1 MTGYKKESCKK
12 MSGENGYKKQI
23 RNQRGTP
30 ALHLNEPADG
40 KLMCC
45 WLWFGFVLLLYLYD
59 IRLFEPKQNDQ
70 FWIFEGPRL
79 CRIQK

>member
-1 MTGYKKESCKK
+1 M
-12 MSGENGYKKQI
+12 ENQ
-23 RNQRGTP
+23 NAPLLRGTR

-40 KLMCC
+40 KLLCC
-45 WLWFGFVLLLYLYD
+45 SLRFGLVLLLYLYD
-59 IRLFEPKQNDQ
+59 IRLFEPKKMYL